1 MRDYFDIL
9 VIDDEQVILD
19 ASSRICEDHQLTV
32 DVVLDV
38 DLAEKKLVK
47 NEYGLILCDL
57 MMPNKDGFQ
66 LLQHITKNKIDIPV
80 IIMTGYSTTENA
92 VKALF
97 NGAIDFIPKPF
108 TEDELIA
115 SVHRGLRTIQ
125 IIKNKS
131 QPLCPEN
138 YFRLGISSWLA
149 ARDDG
154 TVIIGIT
161 GTHLETIENLV
172 AIDLSQPG
180 QQLVQGL
187 TCARLICSGLTH
199 NYIAPISGSILDY
212 NMALADNIDL
222 LKSDAYGEG
231 WIYLVLPAA
240 LEHEIKYLIPCKQV
254 LV

>member
-1 MRDYFDIL
+1 MGDYFDIL

-57 MMPNKDGFQ
+57 MMTNKDGLQ
-66 LLQHITKNKIDIPV
+66 LLQYIIKNKIDIPV

-97 NGAIDFIPKPF
+97 NGAIDFITKPF

-115 SVHRGLRTIQ
+115 SVRRGLRTIQ
-125 IIKNKS
+125 VIKNKS

-149 ARDDG
+149 KQDDG

-161 GTHLETIENLV
+161 RTYLETIENLV
-172 AIDLSQPG
+172 VIDLSQPG

-187 TCARLICSGLTH
+187 TCAKLISGGLTH
-199 NYIAPISGSILDY
+199 NYIAPVSGSVLDY
-212 NMALADNIDL
+212 NATLTDNIDL
-222 LKSDAYGEG
+222 LKSDPYGEG

-240 LEHEIKYLIPCKQV
+240 MEHEIKYLIPCKKV
-254 LV
+254 VS